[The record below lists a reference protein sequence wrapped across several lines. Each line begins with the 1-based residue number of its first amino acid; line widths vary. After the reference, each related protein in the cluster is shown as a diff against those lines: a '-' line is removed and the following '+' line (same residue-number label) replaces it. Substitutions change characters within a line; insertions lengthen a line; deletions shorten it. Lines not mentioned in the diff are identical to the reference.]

1 MTLLE
6 IWMIAI
12 GLAMDCFA
20 MSIASGLLLKQIE
33 WRPILLMSFCFG
45 LFQALMPL
53 GGWFGAHMFSHLIEK
68 IDHWIAFGILVYL
81 GVNMIRESMKEETC
95 KKEFDP
101 RKLTVICTLAI
112 ATSIDALAVG
122 ISFACLGYKTPNDM
136 LSPIIIIGCVSFALS
151 IIGLIFGICCSNGL
165 ARKIKV
171 ELLGGL
177 ILISIGCKILIEH
190 LINH

>member
-20 MSIASGLLLKQIE
+20 MSIASGILLKRVE
-33 WRPILLMSFCFG
+33 WRSILLMSFCFG

-53 GGWFGAHMFSHLIEK
+53 GGWFGANAFSHLIEK
-68 IDHWIAFGILVYL
+68 IDHWIAFGILAYL
-81 GVNMIRESMKEETC
+81 GISMIRESLKEETC
-95 KKEFDP
+95 REVFNP
-101 RKLTVICTLAI
+101 RKLKVICTLAI

-122 ISFACLGYKTPNDM
+122 ISFACLGYKTLGEM
-136 LSPIIIIGCVSFALS
+136 LSPIAVIGWVSFVLS
-151 IIGLIFGICCSNGL
+151 VIGLLFGIYCGNGL
-165 ARKIKV
+165 ARKIKA

-177 ILISIGCKILIEH
+177 ILITIGCKILMEH
-190 LINH
+190 LLNH